1 MALRKKKSLLDQAS
15 DYVDQVRP
23 QVESAVASALDAVE
37 EFYEKTARPALLD
50 AKDKA
55 GPALADAREKAA
67 PYVAEARDRA
77 AAALAD
83 AREKAG
89 PALADARDKAAP
101 LVAAGAA
108 KAGEVAA
115 QAKEAADARVAQLRG
130 EEKKK
135 GSKLKKL
142 AIFAALAGAVGFV
155 AKKLQGGGQSDNWQ
169 SSYVPTPAPAP
180 RQRRRDDAG
189 AAGPDE
195 AISDAADE
203 PQPVTTPDDPAEV
216 VDLEAP
222 LEDARRRRRSSAA
235 TMPGPSSRGHGGSRA
250 QPLSSRGW
258 PGSASASPVRTARC
272 TSPDTTRCGPS
283 WASRP
288 TATGPSTPPGCR
300 PRSRCRRRS

>member
-15 DYVDQVRP
+15 DYVDTVRP
-23 QVESAVASALDAVE
+23 QVESAVTSALDAVE
-37 EFYEKTARPALLD
+37 DFYENTARPALVD

-55 GPALADAREKAA
+55 GPALADARTKAA

-83 AREKAG
+83 ARETAG

-108 KAGEVAA
+108 KAGEAAA

-142 AIFAALAGAVGFV
+142 AIFAALAGAIGFV
-155 AKKLQGGGQSDNWQ
+155 AKKLQGGGQADNWQ
-169 SSYVPTPAPAP
+169 SSYVPTPAPAKAP
-180 RQRRRDDAG
+180 APAADDAG

-195 AISDAADE
+195 ALSDAAD
-203 PQPVTTPDDPAEV
+203 QPHAATTPDDPAEV
-216 VDLEAP
+216 VDLETP
-222 LEDARRRRRSSAA
+222 VEDA
-235 TMPGPSSRGHGGSRA
+235 PKKK
-250 QPLSSRGW
+250 
-258 PGSASASPVRTARC
+258 
-272 TSPDTTRCGPS
+272 
-283 WASRP
+283 
-288 TATGPSTPPGCR
+288 
-300 PRSRCRRRS
+300 